1 MLNPLILSGSNKSFF
16 SALPNFTS
24 PVRLRPIPSSRFF
37 FLLNFP
43 NSDLPSIITDSTT
56 GSTYFRAKSA
66 LIIETR
72 CVITRASFWKIS
84 VKLRERKTSE
94 NHITFLYPGKERSWL
109 ARDGGRRGR
118 LDGAAGR
125 RRLSRA

>member
-37 FLLNFP
+37 FSSQFSQFRFAKHNNRFDNRFHLFSSQECIN
-43 NSDLPSIITDSTT
+43 NRDSLRH
-56 GSTYFRAKSA
+56 Y
-66 LIIETR
+66 
-72 CVITRASFWKIS
+72 SFWKIS

-94 NHITFLYPGKERSWL
+94 NHTTFLYPGKERSWL